1 MQPKWLEWA
10 KALQSITQTG
20 MFYTKN
26 EFDIERYRQISDIV
40 AEIVAAHTGVE
51 PSIVRDLLSHES
63 GPSTPKIDVRG
74 VVFRDDAILMVRER
88 LDEGR
93 WTLPGGWADVNETTA
108 ETTVREIF
116 EESGFR
122 TRAVKLLALYD
133 KTRHDHPP
141 DMFHI
146 YKVFFLCE
154 ITGGEAAGSLE
165 TSEVAFFLEN
175 KLPED
180 LSAGRITLGQL
191 LRFFEHRRHPDWPT
205 DFD

>member
-20 MFYTKN
+20 IYYTQN
-26 EFDIERYRQISDIV
+26 QFDIERYRQISDIA
-40 AEIVAAHTGVE
+40 AEIAAASSGADL
-51 PSIVRDLLSHES
+51 PFVRDLFALQS
-63 GPSTPKIDVRG
+63 GPSTPKVDVRG
-74 VVFRDDAILMVRER
+74 VAFRDDAILMVRER

-93 WTLPGGWADVNETTA
+93 WTLPGGWADVNETPA
-108 ETTVREIF
+108 EAAVREVL

-165 TSEVAFFLEN
+165 TSEVAFFPEN
-175 KLPED
+175 KLPDD

-191 LRFFEHRRHPDWPT
+191 LRFFEHHRHPDWPT